1 MLSLSKHEGS
11 ARSSEFTFMRFP
23 HLFSPFTLRHLTFKN
38 RILSTGHGTRLGDGV
53 ITDALHAYHLARAKG
68 GAGLIIVE
76 VAGVHETAYYTPR
89 TLSATSDAC
98 IPSYRALAK
107 AVGAYDCRL
116 FGQLFH
122 AGREMAYTRDGTIP
136 ATWSASAVPNE
147 RARMVP
153 RPMSRA
159 FIAEIV
165 EGYGSAAGRLAEAGL
180 DGVEILASQG
190 YLLAQFLNPR
200 LNLRT
205 DEYGGDMEGR
215 VRFVR
220 EVAAAA
226 RARIG
231 SAILGLRVSGEEP
244 GLPGGLSESETRH
257 VIGVLAPLFDYINVT
272 TGTVSTLGSSVHTVP
287 TMAFEPGHV
296 APVAGRLKQ
305 HVGKPVFVAGR
316 INRPDVAERI
326 LAAGQADMCAM
337 TRGLIADP
345 ELPNKARDGRIEDIR
360 TCMGCNQ
367 ACSGHNQRGYS
378 VSCIQYPESGR
389 ELIYGTLTRAARR
402 KRVMVVGGGP
412 AGLKAAAIAAARGH
426 DVTLY
431 ERGSRFGGQ
440 VLLAEK
446 LPGRMEFGG
455 MVEILAR
462 EAAQAGATLLR
473 GTDVDAK
480 RIRDEAPDAVI
491 LATGARPAPLR
502 CEGGIEGAHV
512 LDAWQV
518 IGGQANVGGTVVV
531 ADWRCDWVGM
541 GLAEMLAREGR
552 RVKLCLNGYMPGET
566 IQQYV
571 RDPWIGTLHKLGV
584 EIVPMMRLIGADA
597 DSVYFQH
604 TTSEEPVVFE
614 GIETLVT
621 SYPRE
626 IANDIELALE
636 GWDGA
641 VVAIGDCAAPRTAE
655 EAVLEGLKAA
665 WTL

>member
-1 MLSLSKHEGS
+1 
-11 ARSSEFTFMRFP
+11 MRFP

-38 RILSTGHGTRLGDGV
+38 RIISTGHGTRLGDGV
-53 ITDALHAYHLARAKG
+53 ITEALHAYHLARARG
-68 GAGLIIVE
+68 GAGLIVVE

-98 IPSYRALAK
+98 IPPYRALAK
-107 AVGAYDCRL
+107 AVQAHECRL

-122 AGREMAYTRDGTIP
+122 AGREMTYTRDGTIP

-153 RPMSRA
+153 RPMSQA

-165 EGYGSAAGRLAEAGL
+165 EGYGAAAGRLAEAGL

-200 LNLRT
+200 LNQRT
-205 DEYGGDMEGR
+205 DEYGGTASGR
-215 VRFVR
+215 LRFVR

-231 SAILGLRVSGEEP
+231 NAILGIRISGEEP
-244 GLPGGLSESETRH
+244 GLPEGLSEGETRE
-257 VIGVLAPLFDYINVT
+257 LAAQLSPLFDYVSVT
-272 TGTVSTLGSSVHTVP
+272 MGTVSTLASSVHTVP
-287 TMAFEPGHV
+287 TMAFEPGHA
-296 APVAGRLKQ
+296 APVAGRLKARIN
-305 HVGKPVFVAGR
+305 KPVFVAGR

-326 LAAGQADMCAM
+326 LAEGQADMCAM

-345 ELPNKARDGRIEDIR
+345 ELPNKARAGRIEDIR
-360 TCMGCNQ
+360 ACMGCMQ

-389 ELIYGTLTRAARR
+389 ELVYGEIKPAARQR
-402 KRVMVVGGGP
+402 RVMVVGGGP

-431 ERGSRFGGQ
+431 ERASRLGGQ
-440 VLLAEK
+440 VLLAER

-462 EAAQAGATLLR
+462 EAEQAGARLMR
-473 GTDVDAK
+473 GVDVDAP
-480 RIRDEAPDAVI
+480 RVRRELPDTVI

-502 CEGGIEGAHV
+502 LEGGIEGAHV

-518 IGGQANVGGTVVV
+518 LKGQANVGGSVVV
-531 ADWRCDWVGM
+531 ADWRCDWVGL

-552 RVKLCLNGYMPGET
+552 QVRLCLNGYVPGET

-571 RDPWIGTLHKLGV
+571 RDPWIGTLHRLGV
-584 EIVPMMRLIGADA
+584 EIVPMMRLMGADA
-597 DSVYFQH
+597 ESVYFEH
-604 TTSEEPVVFE
+604 TTSAEPVVFE

-626 IANDIELALE
+626 IENDLESALQGWE
-636 GWDGA
+636 GQ
-641 VVAIGDCAAPRTAE
+641 VIPIGDCLAPRTAE
-655 EAVLEGLKAA
+655 EAVIEGLKAA

>member
-1 MLSLSKHEGS
+1 
-11 ARSSEFTFMRFP
+11 MRFP
-23 HLFSPFTLRHLTFKN
+23 RLFSPFRLGRLEFKN

-68 GAGLIIVE
+68 GAALIIVE

-98 IPSYRALAK
+98 IPPYRALAK

-122 AGREMAYTRDGTIP
+122 AGREMTYTRDGTIP

-165 EGYGSAAGRLAEAGL
+165 EGYGAAAGRLAEAGL
-180 DGVEILASQG
+180 NGVEILASQG

-200 LNLRT
+200 LNQRA
-205 DEYGGDMEGR
+205 DEYGGSMEGR
-215 VRFVR
+215 LRFVR
-220 EVAAAA
+220 EVAEAA

-231 SAILGLRVSGEEP
+231 SAILGLRISGEEA
-244 GLPGGLSESETRH
+244 GLPDGLSETETRDL
-257 VIGVLAPLFDYINVT
+257 VGVLAPHFDYVSVT
-272 TGTVSTLGSSVHTVP
+272 AGTVSTLASSVHTVP
-287 TMAFEPGHV
+287 TMTFEPGHV

-305 HVGKPVFVAGR
+305 HIGKPVFVAGR

-326 LAAGQADMCAM
+326 LASGQADMCAM

-345 ELPNKARDGRIEDIR
+345 ELPNKARAGRIEDIR
-360 TCMGCNQ
+360 ACMGCMQ

-389 ELIYGTLTRAARR
+389 ELIFGVMTPAATP
-402 KRVMVVGGGP
+402 KRIMVVGGGP

-426 DVTLY
+426 VVTLY
-431 ERGSRFGGQ
+431 ERSSRFGGQ
-440 VLLAEK
+440 VLLAER

-462 EAAQAGATLLR
+462 EAAQAGAILLR
-473 GTDVDAK
+473 GVEVDSRLMK
-480 RIRDEAPDAVI
+480 EEAPDAVL

-502 CEGGIEGAHV
+502 LEGGTEGAHV

-518 IGGQANVGGTVVV
+518 IGGQANVGGSVVI
-531 ADWRCDWVGM
+531 ADWRCDWVGL

-552 RVKLCLNGYMPGET
+552 QVRLCLNGYMPGET

-584 EIVPMMRLIGADA
+584 EIVPMMRLIGADS

-604 TTSEEPVVFE
+604 TTSDEPVVFE
-614 GIETLVT
+614 GIDTVVT

-626 IANDIELALE
+626 IANDLETALD
-636 GWDGA
+636 GWGGT
-641 VVAIGDCAAPRTAE
+641 VVPIGDCLAPRTAE
-655 EAVLEGLKAA
+655 EAVLDGLKVA
-665 WTL
+665 WSL